1 MTLGIDCDLLFSTT
15 DINGASSANIEA
27 AYQGAVDPGISTVIT
42 LPVGTSFGSGN
53 FYLYRSG
60 SLVQTG
66 IERLTSA
73 SGDYFKSTL
82 FYYTYPG
89 YEVTG
94 AVEAFTEL
102 YEYPYYLTEEMYPN
116 GYKTVFFKLA
126 DGTVYG
132 VSTTVYR
139 CARNRDGTWSQSDIP
154 IPIVIF
160 GVPTDPVK
168 AWPNLVDAM
177 TTTAGV
183 LTSFGYSANQQINAI
198 YVVRYAGLNMDW
210 SEWEEGKVP
219 PPPDTDP
226 YRPGGDSTTGGGDGT
241 FDDTT
246 VPVPIPGLPGIS
258 AVDTKFITLYN
269 PSLGELQNLAAYMW
283 SNFDLTAF
291 RKLFADPMDCILG
304 LSIVPVAVPDGG
316 SAEVKVG
323 NIGTGIFMNK
333 AGAQYVTV
341 DCGSILV
348 EKYWG
353 AYLDYAPYTRAEIY
367 LPYIGAHALAM
378 DDIMGKRIHVAYN
391 IDILSGACAAFLESD
406 GTVLYTFIGQCSS
419 SIPISGNDFTN
430 VINGILGIA
439 GSIGATALS
448 GGAVAPVAVKTIA
461 SSATSVLKPSVEKS
475 GAMAGTGGMLSIQVP
490 YLILTRPKQ
499 AVPGYQ
505 NREQGYP
512 AFVTRQ
518 LGSLAGYTEVESI
531 HLQGIPCTSQELA
544 EIEAALKEGVIL

>member
-15 DINGASSANIEA
+15 KVTSAGGAEA
-27 AYQGAVDPGISTVIT
+27 AYQAAIDPGISTVVT
-42 LPVGTSFGSGN
+42 LPVGQSFSGSR
-53 FYLYRSG
+53 FYLYEDG
-60 SLVQTG
+60 SLKQTG
-66 IERLTSA
+66 IERLTAASA
-73 SGDYFKSTL
+73 DYFSSTL
-82 FYYTYPG
+82 FYYAYPG
-89 YEVTG
+89 YEVPG
-94 AVEAFTEL
+94 AVEDFTSL
-102 YEYPYYLTEEMYPN
+102 YEFPYDLTEHMYTN
-116 GYKTVFFKLA
+116 GYKTIFFKLA
-126 DGTVYG
+126 SGDVFLYTIDPMCFTRR
-132 VSTTVYR
+132 S
-139 CARNRDGTWSQSDIP
+139 DGTWVYQANP
-154 IPIVIF
+154 IPFIVF
-160 GVPTDPVK
+160 GSSSDPIRSWPSLSVASTDSYGY
-168 AWPNLVDAM
+168 L
-177 TTTAGV
+177 
-183 LTSFGYSANQQINAI
+183 SSIGYSTSEQLNSI
-198 YVVRYAGLNMDW
+198 YIVNNSTRAYDW
-210 SEWEEGKVP
+210 SDWEEGKTP
-219 PPPDTDP
+219 PLPDTDP
-226 YRPGGDSTTGGGDGT
+226 YGPGGDSDTGGGDGT
-241 FDDTT
+241 FDNTS

-283 SNFDLTAF
+283 SSFDLTAF

-323 NIGTGIFMNK
+323 NIGTGIFMNR

-341 DCGSILV
+341 DCGSITV

-353 AYLDYAPYTRAEIY
+353 AYLDFAPYTRAEIY

-378 DDIMGKRIHVAYN
+378 DDIMGRTIHIAYN
-391 IDILSGACAAFLESD
+391 IDILSGACAAFIESN

-448 GGAVAPVAVKTIA
+448 GGAAAPVAVKTIA
-461 SSATSVLKPSVEKS
+461 SSATNVLKPSVEKS

-499 AVPGYQ
+499 AIPGLQ
-505 NREQGYP
+505 NKEQGYP

>member
-1 MTLGIDCDLLFSTT
+1 MVLGIDCDLLFSTT
-15 DINGASSANIEA
+15 ESPTANAETT
-27 AYQGAVDPGISTVIT
+27 YQNAIDPGMHTVIT
-42 LPVGTSFGSGN
+42 LPVGTTIGQN
-53 FYLYRSG
+53 QFYLFQSG
-60 SLVQTG
+60 SLQQAG
-66 IERLTSA
+66 IEVLTGA
-73 SGDYFKSTL
+73 SGDYFQSSL
-82 FYYTYPG
+82 FYYVYPG

-94 AVEAFTEL
+94 AVAAFTEL
-102 YEYPYYLTEEMYPN
+102 YAYATDLTEYMYTN
-116 GYKTVFFKLA
+116 GYQMVFFRLSNGKVYA
-126 DGTVYG
+126 YG
-132 VSTTVYR
+132 VGSNGWQLTRANVNVWQAGPTVIPFVKFGY
-139 CARNRDGTWSQSDIP
+139 QS
-154 IPIVIF
+154 
-160 GVPTDPVK
+160 VPAMCWV
-168 AWPNLVDAM
+168 NLIIAM
-177 TTTAGV
+177 TSAFSARST
-183 LTSFGYSANQQINAI
+183 FGLAWRQMNNTIFAANGSTPA
-198 YVVRYAGLNMDW
+198 YDW
-210 SEWEEGKVP
+210 SDWDQGKTP
-219 PPPDTDP
+219 PAPDTDP
-226 YRPGGDSTTGGGDGT
+226 YGPGGDSTTGGGDGT
-241 FDDTT
+241 FDDTS

-283 SNFDLTAF
+283 SSFDLTAF

-323 NIGTGIFMNK
+323 NIGTGIFMNR

-341 DCGSILV
+341 DCGSITV

-378 DDIMGKRIHVAYN
+378 DDIMGRTIHVAYN
-391 IDILSGACAAFLESD
+391 IDILSGACAAFIESN

-430 VINGILGIA
+430 VINGILGVA

-448 GGAVAPVAVKTIA
+448 GGAAAPVAVKTIA
-461 SSATSVLKPSVEKS
+461 SNATNVLKPSVEKS

-499 AVPGYQ
+499 AIPGYQ

-512 AFVTRQ
+512 SFITRQ

-531 HLQGIPCTSQELA
+531 HLQGIPCTSQELV
-544 EIEAALKEGVIL
+544 EIEEALKEGVIL